1 MIRKKIIPRLSEE
14 APSCLDLVSLAAF
27 EVTSETEAHPL
38 EHALRINEE
47 RWEAAE
53 PGPQTIR
60 LLFDAPQSI
69 TRICL
74 LFEEQA
80 TARTQEFSL
89 RWQSASDRNWR
100 ELRRQQFNFS
110 PPHTVLEREDF
121 AVALPAV
128 SGLTLTII
136 PALHGPGT
144 ASLTQFWVA

>member
-1 MIRKKIIPRLSEE
+1 MIRKKIIPRLSED
-14 APSCLDLVSLAAF
+14 APPCLDLVSLASF
-27 EVTSETEAHPL
+27 EVTSEAEAHPL
-38 EHALRINEE
+38 ELALRINEE

-60 LLFDAPQSI
+60 LLFDAPQII

-74 LFEEQA
+74 LFEEHE

-100 ELRRQQFNFS
+100 ELRRQQYNFS
-110 PPHTVLEREDF
+110 PPHTVSEREDF
-121 AVALPAV
+121 VVALPAI

-144 ASLTQFWVA
+144 ASLTHFWVV